1 MHVSIE
7 SAFKNFLETDCKK
20 IKKQRKI
27 VLASKE
33 SKALHQMR
41 VSLRRIRSVFFTFQS
56 LIPKKVTKDIE
67 TKIAMLASYCDKARD
82 IDVYIETYLNKETLA
97 STEKSLYKIAL
108 YNREKEYKKIQNYL
122 KSHKYKKFITEFEE
136 WIQTKKWR
144 KEIKKKKLSALEGDI
159 TPFAENFLKNYTNE
173 ILLYGSTIM
182 TELEDK
188 QAHKLR
194 IKLKKLRY
202 ATDLFAPYLQKKD
215 TPRKTLKVLQDTL
228 GKLHDMYVVK
238 ELHKV
243 FLQSQTD
250 EKLVAYTQKIEA
262 DNEKRKKELQEA
274 FFREWK
280 DFKEIAQSVD

>member
-1 MHVSIE
+1 M
-7 SAFKNFLETDCKK
+7 
-20 IKKQRKI
+20 
-27 VLASKE
+27 
-33 SKALHQMR
+33 
-41 VSLRRIRSVFFTFQS
+41 
-56 LIPKKVTKDIE
+56 
-67 TKIAMLASYCDKARD
+67 
-82 IDVYIETYLNKETLA
+82 
-97 STEKSLYKIAL
+97 
-108 YNREKEYKKIQNYL
+108 

-136 WIQTKKWR
+136 WVQTKKWR
-144 KEIKKKKLSALEGDI
+144 KELKKKQLSALQEDI
-159 TPFAENFLKNYTNE
+159 TPFAGNFLKNYTNE
-173 ILLYGSTIM
+173 LLAYGSTIM

-202 ATDLFAPYLQKKD
+202 ATDLFAPYLQKEH
-215 TPRKTLKVLQDTL
+215 TPRKKLKALQDTL

-238 ELHKV
+238 ELHKL

-250 EKLVAYTQKIEA
+250 EELFAYTQKIEA